1 MEGDGDEAICPFY
14 EDDHD
19 NDLLEANDQATAD
32 VKNWEDDWAHLV
44 NYIINL

>member
-19 NDLLEANDQATAD
+19 NDLLEANDQATVFLAF
-32 VKNWEDDWAHLV
+32 NAF
-44 NYIINL
+44 